1 MKKSPINVIL
11 SLCLVLS
18 APLLLGSKCSEDS
31 VELVDVTTTQ
41 AVNLASKISG
51 KWVKD
56 GVQAAYCGTDAYLKI
71 NYPDSSGVVNVEYFR
86 IWMGG
91 GMQKSGVG
99 HVESLEEY
107 QPDSSNPIYYYK
119 WILYDETRTKKSDY
133 LIEYRYVWFANK
145 KGTSIMNNN
154 LQKLKKE

>member
-1 MKKSPINVIL
+1 MNNRFRKAL
-11 SLCLVLS
+11 LCLTLVLS
-18 APLLLGSKCSEDS
+18 TPLLWAAKCSEDA
-31 VELVDVTTTQ
+31 VELSDVTTTQ
-41 AVNLASKISG
+41 AYNLASKIAG
-51 KWVKD
+51 KWIKD
-56 GVQAAYCGTDAYLKI
+56 FAPYCGTDAYLKI
-71 NYPDSSGVVNVEYFR
+71 DTPDSSGVVNVSYFR

-99 HVESLEEY
+99 HVESLETY

-119 WILYDETRTKKSDY
+119 WILYDETRTKKADSVV
-133 LIEYRYVWFANK
+133 EYKYTWFANK